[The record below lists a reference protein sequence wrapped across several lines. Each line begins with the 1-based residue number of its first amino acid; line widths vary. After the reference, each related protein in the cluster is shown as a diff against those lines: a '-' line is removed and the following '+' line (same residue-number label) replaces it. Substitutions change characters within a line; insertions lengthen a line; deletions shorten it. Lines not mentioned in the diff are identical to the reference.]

1 MITSL
6 LYLPYLGES
15 VDEADIPVMLVAGH
29 VEGQHVSM
37 GSLCCNF
44 QTSRVKRLECDF
56 SGGAEEETLNR
67 LKKGNAITNFWYKIL
82 SR

>member
-44 QTSRVKRLECDF
+44 QTSSTRRPQEQACERAVLL
-56 SGGAEEETLNR
+56 GPTLR
-67 LKKGNAITNFWYKIL
+67 QAVMLRKTA
-82 SR
+82 RA